1 MTGLFKRVTQH
12 DHTERMPERSLK
24 WPAHGLLTVIAL
36 IASVDLPIDVS
47 TLAIVAPWLQVIVRP
62 TRPWIDFS
70 AMRPF
75 R

>member
-12 DHTERMPERSLK
+12 DHTKRMPERSLK
-24 WPAHGLLTVIAL
+24 WPAHGLLTVLAL
-36 IASVDLPIDVS
+36 IASVHLSIDVS
-47 TLAIVAPWLQVIVRP
+47 TLAIAATWLQVVLRP
-62 TRPWIDFS
+62 TRPWTDFN